1 MFEDFENEEAQMD
14 PVKAAKTADQIEAIK
29 DKLARQNWESIKR
42 HGVNLDYYSDS
53 EKVEVLREIITET
66 LQYFEDI
73 EEYEKCMDLK
83 EVLDHI

>member
-14 PVKAAKTADQIEAIK
+14 PVQAAKNADQIEAIK

-53 EKVEVLREIITET
+53 EKVDVLREIISET
-66 LQYFEDI
+66 LQYFEEI

-83 EVLDHI
+83 KVLDHI